1 MMAMMASVK
10 EKTMKMVLLLTDQLA
25 VVVVRKDF
33 LLRFPF
39 VRLESAQAHP
49 IDQTRGLYP

>member
-1 MMAMMASVK
+1 
-10 EKTMKMVLLLTDQLA
+10 MKMVLLLTDQLA
-25 VVVVRKDF
+25 VVVVVRKDF

-39 VRLESAQAHP
+39 VRLESTQAHP

>member
-1 MMAMMASVK
+1 
-10 EKTMKMVLLLTDQLA
+10 MKMVLLLTDQLA

-39 VRLESAQAHP
+39 VQLESVQAHP

>member
-1 MMAMMASVK
+1 MAMMESAK

-25 VVVVRKDF
+25 VVVVQKDF